1 MNASLGGKLPL
12 LLRSEAPHCLR
23 IKTLCEIQQVS
34 QRASTSRQR
43 MFCLTRTR
51 KRMKRSQKMSPRRHL
66 QGSAQDRFF
75 FIHHKRG
82 DVLLCVAYQGGSPP
96 AHPGGSPPPPTSVQV
111 KKKNSSWQDAAQREA
126 FEEER
131 QKRRLIFF
139 VSGPSY
145 KEMYMSPDH
154 YKEMYMSP
162 DLIQGDVY
170 VS

>member
-1 MNASLGGKLPL
+1 MNASLVGKLPL

-43 MFCLTRTR
+43 MFCLKRTR

-111 KKKNSSWQDAAQREA
+111 KKKTPAAAKKTTKAKPAKKKQG
-126 FEEER
+126 
-131 QKRRLIFF
+131 KR
-139 VSGPSY
+139 G
-145 KEMYMSPDH
+145 
-154 YKEMYMSP
+154 
-162 DLIQGDVY
+162 G
-170 VS
+170 

>member
-1 MNASLGGKLPL
+1 VNASLGGKLPL

-111 KKKNSSWQDAAQREA
+111 KKKTPAAAKKTTKAKPAKKKQG
-126 FEEER
+126 
-131 QKRRLIFF
+131 KR
-139 VSGPSY
+139 G
-145 KEMYMSPDH
+145 
-154 YKEMYMSP
+154 
-162 DLIQGDVY
+162 G
-170 VS
+170 